1 VVGGEMSP
9 ETLLNV
15 REVAD
20 FLRVNATTI
29 YTWAR
34 QGQLPA
40 IKVGRSWRFRQ
51 SDLETWL
58 DENRQ
63 GSQSSGNAVSTPDR

>member
-1 VVGGEMSP
+1 MLP

-15 REVAD
+15 QEVAE
-20 FLRVNATTI
+20 FLRVNATTV

-40 IKVGRSWRFRQ
+40 IKIGRRWRFRQ
-51 SDLETWL
+51 SDLEMWL
-58 DENRQ
+58 DQNRQ
-63 GSQSSGNAVSTPDR
+63 DGQPGDHALSDSDA

>member
-1 VVGGEMSP
+1 MSP

-63 GSQSSGNAVSTPDR
+63 GCQSSGNTVSVPDR

>member
-1 VVGGEMSP
+1 MSP
-9 ETLLNV
+9 DVLLNV

-20 FLRVNATTI
+20 FLRVNATTV

-51 SDLETWL
+51 SDLEMWL
-58 DENRQ
+58 DKNRQ
-63 GSQSSGNAVSTPDR
+63 GGQTGGHILSHAAEVEER

>member
-1 VVGGEMSP
+1 MSP

-63 GSQSSGNAVSTPDR
+63 GSQSSGNAVSVPDR